1 VNNRRR
7 LRRPESMGN
16 DNSVGKPIE
25 FGRHRATSVIIGD
38 NEPAVRGRAL
48 VGESAIISRGQGGRK
63 LEAPSC
69 QRIEP
74 SAGTPVNCQKAA
86 GLAGRRGGHFAPLYR
101 NDVIA
106 SSRFRSTAISLA
118 VTSSASVGGIPAC
131 LPLPITDLRKSNM
144 HAFWIEDRSCCR

>member
-1 VNNRRR
+1 
-7 LRRPESMGN
+7 MGN

-69 QRIEP
+69 QRIER
-74 SAGTPVNCQKAA
+74 SAGTPVNRQKAA

-101 NDVIA
+101 NDVDPAA
-106 SSRFRSTAISLA
+106 SKEVEGTGSDQAASANYDPHDISRNTYRSAEPAQARFIGYPLA
-118 VTSSASVGGIPAC
+118 RPPV
-131 LPLPITDLRKSNM
+131 
-144 HAFWIEDRSCCR
+144 